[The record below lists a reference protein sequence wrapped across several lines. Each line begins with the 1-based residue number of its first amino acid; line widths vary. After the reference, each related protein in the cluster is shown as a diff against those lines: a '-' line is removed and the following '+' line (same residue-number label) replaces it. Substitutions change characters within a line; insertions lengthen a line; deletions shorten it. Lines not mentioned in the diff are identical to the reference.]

1 MWFNKK
7 IILQIKVSIYNIT
20 LFYFYSKILKTLND
34 QLQLSEEY
42 QQLKGSK
49 TKYNN
54 IIKYLLY
61 LYKNR

>member
-54 IIKYLLY
+54 IIKYLLF
-61 LYKNR
+61 LN

>member
-7 IILQIKVSIYNIT
+7 IILQIKVNKYNIIF
-20 LFYFYSKILKTLND
+20 FYFYSKILKTLND

-49 TKYNN
+49 TNYNN
-54 IIKYLLY
+54 IINIFYINIK
-61 LYKNR
+61 

>member
-49 TKYNN
+49 TNYK
-54 IIKYLLY
+54 II
-61 LYKNR
+61 

>member
-7 IILQIKVSIYNIT
+7 IILQIKVNKYNIIF
-20 LFYFYSKILKTLND
+20 FYFYSKILKTLND

-49 TKYNN
+49 TNYNN

-61 LYKNR
+61 LY

>member
-54 IIKYLLY
+54 IINIYY
-61 LYKNR
+61 F

>member
-49 TKYNN
+49 TNYNN
-54 IIKYLLY
+54 IKKYLLY
-61 LYKNR
+61 LY

>member
-1 MWFNKK
+1 MF
-7 IILQIKVSIYNIT
+7 
-20 LFYFYSKILKTLND
+20 FYFYSKILKTLND

>member
-49 TKYNN
+49 TNYNN

-61 LYKNR
+61 LY

>member
-54 IIKYLLY
+54 KIKYLLY